1 MVGFIDSHATIDEC
15 IYIFSRC
22 KLKSASGSIRLGID
36 VLQSRALRILFGE
49 LQDAGGNVG
58 CEHISVWTDDHDLL
72 AVHHAAAS
80 TLREIPRLTGCCA
93 SS

>member
-1 MVGFIDSHATIDEC
+1 MDERPA
-15 IYIFSRC
+15 FNPEHFKAVTRQAWD
-22 KLKSASGSIRLGID
+22 KSASGSIRLGID

-80 TLREIPRLTGCCA
+80 TLREIPQLIGCCA